1 LINSINGIIIK
12 YGTNNALIVT
22 GKLIIT
28 ILVLRR
34 ETMKDAM
41 DLILNPIRTRIIQ
54 VLSTKEMI
62 TASELCEKI
71 NDIPRT
77 TLYRHINILLE
88 NNILLVVAEKKIRGS
103 LERTLALNTEA
114 MSQIN
119 TMENAPQNVLGFL
132 MNKYARF
139 QNYWDGEN
147 ADPVRDK
154 LFLSNSVVMLNDQEF
169 DQFLSEVW
177 GLIQKYNYQFADGR
191 KARDISIISLP
202 IDSDKKID

>member
-1 LINSINGIIIK
+1 
-12 YGTNNALIVT
+12 
-22 GKLIIT
+22 
-28 ILVLRR
+28 
-34 ETMKDAM
+34 
-41 DLILNPIRTRIIQ
+41 
-54 VLSTKEMI
+54 
-62 TASELCEKI
+62 
-71 NDIPRT
+71 
-77 TLYRHINILLE
+77 LE